1 MIISIH
7 GSIGKVLIQQ
17 NYIAVTVPTFLQP
30 VIQSW
35 VAWLSFTF
43 IAIPVST
50 FFLIWDFPKSIWR
63 LLFSDYP
70 KVVLIT
76 GANSGIGA
84 ELALAY
90 ARPNTTIGLIAHRLN
105 NVATACKKK
114 GATIRVMSCDIT
126 NLEDLNRNIDEFDE
140 ANPIELL
147 IANAAQIGITTDQ
160 ELSDQWEDLWHR
172 YFEVNVV
179 GTLATVMT
187 TYKKMRDR
195 GKGQIANDD
204 CEFYNDDVICLE
216 GECVFKCSRDKD
228 CFPEGKCIY
237 EICNWNDKKTPNSQ
251 SLDSWLKIEADPI
264 ATTITAPVTATSITS
279 TGITTSVSKSMHRG
293 LRPLK
298 LSHTRTSSSSSL
310 DGSRRRSG
318 SKSNII
324 GETTTATSL

>member
-1 MIISIH
+1 M
-7 GSIGKVLIQQ
+7 LPP
-17 NYIAVTVPTFLQP
+17 VTVPTFLQP

-195 GKGQIANDD
+195 GKGQIAITSSIGGHFSMPQMI
-204 CEFYNDDVICLE
+204 FYNSTKAALISFARDLRYLAARSNIKINLITPGLIDTSDPRQPVQLPRIFKSSPRSLAKIIQWQLLE
-216 GECVFKCSRDKD
+216 NRF
-228 CFPEGKCIY
+228 
-237 EICNWNDKKTPNSQ
+237 EITWPFVEY
-251 SLDSWLKIEADPI
+251 LPAY
-264 ATTITAPVTATSITS
+264 ATSILPPRVLELATYIFGVV
-279 TGITTSVSKSMHRG
+279 TGFITGTGNVAW
-293 LRPLK
+293 
-298 LSHTRTSSSSSL
+298 T
-310 DGSRRRSG
+310 
-318 SKSNII
+318 
-324 GETTTATSL
+324 